1 MSILQHLI
9 DMPDD
14 IELYEPTIERAP
26 LDKLVRK
33 PKTVRE
39 AIKAKAATVANLV
52 AHGVEVDMT
61 LDDDDTA
68 VREFQ
73 KIIADPMT
81 TITSMPKPA
90 VILKLAAMLSEY
102 DHEVVQNAVQMRTY
116 VTNRLLEESSPRQPP
131 SVRMKALD
139 LLGKINGVDLF
150 TERTELTVKTMPV
163 ENLEAQLY
171 SRLKVLLPEE
181 YATIINQTP
190 TPTPTS
196 QEP

>member
-26 LDKLVRK
+26 LDKLIRK

-39 AIKAKAATVANLV
+39 AIRSKAATVANLV
-52 AHGVEVDMT
+52 AHGVEIDMT

-73 KIIADPMT
+73 KIIADPTT

-131 SVRMKALD
+131 AVRMKALD

-150 TERTELTVKTMPV
+150 TERTELTVKTMPM

-181 YATIINQTP
+181 YATIISQTP
-190 TPTPTS
+190 TP
-196 QEP
+196 QEH